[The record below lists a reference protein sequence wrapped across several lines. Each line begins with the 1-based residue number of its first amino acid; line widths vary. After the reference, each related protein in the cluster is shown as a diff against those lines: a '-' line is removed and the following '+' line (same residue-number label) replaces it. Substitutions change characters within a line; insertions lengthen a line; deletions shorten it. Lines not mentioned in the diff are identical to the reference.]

1 MNVLGFQAILP
12 RAVGVLGS
20 LLMLGAC
27 ASFKESSTDKPI
39 DPASIS
45 MTSADAAISW
55 PTDRWWETFGDEQL
69 SHLIE
74 QAQADHPTMR
84 IIEARVRRAAATERL
99 AIARTRPD
107 LSFNAEVT
115 RERYSENYIYPPPM
129 GGSSETSVDLGLDF
143 SYEFDLWGKQRA
155 ELEAARL
162 AREAASVDAALAKQ
176 YIATAVAK
184 SYFSLQLAYEELDI
198 AQQDLAQRQDV
209 AKLLEARV
217 QRGFDT
223 DAELE
228 LQRANVASAKQA
240 IIVAEA
246 TIETDKHQLAFLVA
260 QGPQSLQALNAPRVA
275 LPAPIAL
282 PEQLP
287 IDLLSRRPDVVG
299 MRLRM
304 EAASS
309 GVDAAKATFFPNIDL
324 RAFFGLQAIGLD
336 HVLELGSRDYGLG
349 PALHLP
355 ILNRGALR
363 ANLQRRYADF
373 DMAVAQYNAV
383 VLYAVQEVADQGTT
397 LKSVGDQR
405 AMIEERLQALHRAR
419 EVNMSRYRRG
429 LSNYLTVLN
438 ADSALLVAQRNAA
451 ELRDRELQASL
462 TMIRALGG
470 GYVAPSTTSK

>member
-1 MNVLGFQAILP
+1 
-12 RAVGVLGS
+12 
-20 LLMLGAC
+20 
-27 ASFKESSTDKPI
+27 
-39 DPASIS
+39 
-45 MTSADAAISW
+45 
-55 PTDRWWETFGDEQL
+55 
-69 SHLIE
+69 
-74 QAQADHPTMR
+74 
-84 IIEARVRRAAATERL
+84 
-99 AIARTRPD
+99 
-107 LSFNAEVT
+107 
-115 RERYSENYIYPPPM
+115 
-129 GGSSETSVDLGLDF
+129 
-143 SYEFDLWGKQRA
+143 
-155 ELEAARL
+155 
-162 AREAASVDAALAKQ
+162 
-176 YIATAVAK
+176 
-184 SYFSLQLAYEELDI
+184 
-198 AQQDLAQRQDV
+198 
-209 AKLLEARV
+209 LLEARV

-438 ADSALLVAQRNAA
+438 ADSALLAAQRNAA